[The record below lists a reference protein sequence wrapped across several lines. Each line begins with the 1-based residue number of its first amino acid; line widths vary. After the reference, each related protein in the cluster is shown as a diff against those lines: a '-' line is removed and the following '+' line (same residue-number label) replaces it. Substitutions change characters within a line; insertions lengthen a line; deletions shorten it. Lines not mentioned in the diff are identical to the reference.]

1 MPGMIRR
8 WVPLL
13 EWLPNYRRAD
23 LRGDLVAGL
32 TGAAILVP
40 QSMAYATIGGL
51 PPIVGLYASVV
62 PVLVYAVFGRS
73 PQLSVGPLA
82 TISIIGAVSL
92 AKLAP
97 TGSPQYIAYA
107 ATLAVMVGVVHLVLG
122 IGRLGFLVRF
132 ISEPVM
138 TGFIAGVGIV
148 IISTQ
153 LAPLC
158 GFTIPIE
165 SRVADTVYEWAR
177 HLDET
182 SVGTLA
188 ISVSTLVVLY
198 AVRRYRRVP
207 SALLAVVLWSLAVL
221 AFDLESHGIAVV
233 GHVPGGL
240 SSPEWPPFS
249 RHAVSVLA
257 GAAVAITFVGFL
269 ESIGIERLYAR
280 KHRYR
285 VEANEEL
292 VALGLSNVSAGVFQ
306 GMIVTGA
313 VTRSSIIES
322 AGARTQLA
330 GAVSVF
336 VVAPLLIF
344 WTDAFS
350 DIPIAVLAAIVVVAV
365 TPFVKVGE
373 AQRLWHVQRADF
385 WLMMLSFASTLLF
398 GLEIGV
404 LVAVAASIAVIV
416 YRLSR
421 PARARVGTR
430 AGLRLL
436 RGAGAPPGRGD
447 VPGRRHPPG
456 RSAAVVHQRRERGAA
471 TGRGRGPRR
480 GGHRRAR
487 RERRRPPRLHRRPH
501 ARIGSPRTTRPRAS
515 ACCS

>member
-1 MPGMIRR
+1 MPDLPRSSTIRR

-198 AVRRYRRVP
+198 AVRGYRRLP
-207 SALLAVVLWSLAVL
+207 SARCSPSCCGRWRCSRSTWRTTASRWWGTCPAVC
-221 AFDLESHGIAVV
+221 
-233 GHVPGGL
+233 
-240 SSPEWPPFS
+240 
-249 RHAVSVLA
+249 R
-257 GAAVAITFVGFL
+257 
-269 ESIGIERLYAR
+269 R
-280 KHRYR
+280 
-285 VEANEEL
+285 
-292 VALGLSNVSAGVFQ
+292 
-306 GMIVTGA
+306 
-313 VTRSSIIES
+313 RS
-322 AGARTQLA
+322 
-330 GAVSVF
+330 
-336 VVAPLLIF
+336 
-344 WTDAFS
+344 
-350 DIPIAVLAAIVVVAV
+350 
-365 TPFVKVGE
+365 
-373 AQRLWHVQRADF
+373 
-385 WLMMLSFASTLLF
+385 
-398 GLEIGV
+398 
-404 LVAVAASIAVIV
+404 
-416 YRLSR
+416 
-421 PARARVGTR
+421 
-430 AGLRLL
+430 
-436 RGAGAPPGRGD
+436 GR
-447 VPGRRHPPG
+447 
-456 RSAAVVHQRRERGAA
+456 RSAA
-471 TGRGRGPRR
+471 
-480 GGHRRAR
+480 
-487 RERRRPPRLHRRPH
+487 
-501 ARIGSPRTTRPRAS
+501 TR
-515 ACCS
+515 